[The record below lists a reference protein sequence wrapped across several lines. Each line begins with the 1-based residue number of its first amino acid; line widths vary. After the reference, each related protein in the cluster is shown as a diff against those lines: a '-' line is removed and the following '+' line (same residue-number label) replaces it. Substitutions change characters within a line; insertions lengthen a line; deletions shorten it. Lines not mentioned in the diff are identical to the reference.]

1 MPNPKRL
8 ALTGLL
14 LWAFFQPFSNIGLY
28 VGIGVILLGLISDP
42 QSAIRF
48 FHRRDPLASAIF
60 LYVFCGFLSFLF
72 GGIWWW
78 GILRVWREFLMI
90 PFFYILSIAFSYD
103 EEDWFI
109 SAWSWGFVVAAILG
123 ISQFCGFY
131 VVHSIVVLKGSGF
144 SFLAH
149 WLDISSR
156 AHGSF
161 GKGSAVL
168 YGELMAFGAL
178 GMFVIAI
185 KIGRNKWRYFLPS
198 WLCVAGLVLSQ
209 SRGPALGFLI
219 GLLCVLFLEFKSS
232 FYAAIPVGAFL
243 LGAIFSLP
251 RFSMGRHLLESGP
264 SSSINIRLELWKVA
278 WEMFLKNP
286 IFGVG
291 LRNYGYRFHSYHPGI
306 VGGVVSWGNPHNLY
320 LFTLAE
326 QGLTGFFAL
335 IILLGTI
342 MLRAWKNYR
351 SSSSASS
358 LWLLAWMFT
367 FLVMDLTNC
376 SLDVSMIWMPTIAL
390 YAWMESRSRLNEGRP

>member
-1 MPNPKRL
+1 MANPRRL
-8 ALTGLL
+8 VLTGLF

-28 VGIGVILLGLISDP
+28 IGIGIILLGIILDW
-42 QSAIRF
+42 QSVIRC

-60 LYVFCGFLSFLF
+60 LYVFCGLLSLIF
-72 GGIWWW
+72 GGIWEW
-78 GILRVWREFLMI
+78 GILKVWREFLMI
-90 PFFYILSIAFSYD
+90 PFFYVLSIAFLYD
-103 EEDWFI
+103 PGDWFV
-109 SAWSWGFVVAAILG
+109 SAWGGGFALAAILG
-123 ISQFCGFY
+123 ISQFGVFH
-131 VVHSIVVLKGSGF
+131 VVHSTAALKGSDF
-144 SFLAH
+144 SFLIH
-149 WLDISSR
+149 WLHIAPR

-161 GKGSAVL
+161 GEGSAVL

-178 GMFVIAI
+178 GMLVIGS
-185 KIGRNKWRYFLPS
+185 KIERNKWRYLLLS
-198 WLCVAGLVLSQ
+198 GMCCVGLVLSQ
-209 SRGPALGFLI
+209 SRGPALGFLV
-219 GLLCVLFLEFKSS
+219 GLLCILLLEFKSN
-232 FYAAIPVGAFL
+232 FYAAISAGAFV

-291 LRNYGYRFHSYHPGI
+291 LRNYSYRFHSYHPSI
-306 VGGVVSWGNPHNLY
+306 VGDVSSWGNPHNLY

-326 QGLTGFFAL
+326 QGLTGFLAL
-335 IILLGTI
+335 FVLFGTI

-351 SSSSASS
+351 SSCSASS

-376 SLDVSMIWMPTIAL
+376 SLGVSMIWMPTIAL
-390 YAWMESRSRLNEGRP
+390 YAWMESQSRLNERRR

>member
-1 MPNPKRL
+1 
-8 ALTGLL
+8 
-14 LWAFFQPFSNIGLY
+14 
-28 VGIGVILLGLISDP
+28 
-42 QSAIRF
+42 
-48 FHRRDPLASAIF
+48 
-60 LYVFCGFLSFLF
+60 
-72 GGIWWW
+72 
-78 GILRVWREFLMI
+78 MI

-103 EEDWFI
+103 AEDWFI
-109 SAWSWGFVVAAILG
+109 SAWGWGFVIAAILG
-123 ISQFCGFY
+123 ISQFGVFY
-131 VVHSIVVLKGSGF
+131 AVHSTAVLKGSGF
-144 SFLAH
+144 SFLTH
-149 WLDISSR
+149 WLHIASR

-161 GKGSAVL
+161 GEGSAVL

-178 GMFVIAI
+178 GLFVRGI
-185 KIGRNKWRYFLPS
+185 KIEKNKGRYFLPGL
-198 WLCVAGLVLSQ
+198 LCVVGLVLSQ
-209 SRGPALGFLI
+209 SRGPALGFLV
-219 GLLCVLFLEFKSS
+219 GCLCILFLESKSS
-232 FYAAIPVGAFL
+232 FHIVIPVGASV
-243 LGAIFSLP
+243 LGAIFFLP

-291 LRNYGYRFHSYHPGI
+291 LRNYSYRFHSYHPGI
-306 VGGVVSWGNPHNLY
+306 VGGVASWGNPHNLY

-335 IILLGTI
+335 IVLLGTI

-367 FLVMDLTNC
+367 FLVMDLTSC

-390 YAWMESRSRLNEGRP
+390 YAWMESQNRINERRQ